1 MIYTVIM
8 AAELFS
14 FLVETYCRQVCA
26 SKKAARNVYVAFNS
40 LSCPAANP
48 LPERGRERAAPEML
62 FKRSQLSRDDVRN
75 VSLGSDLSKVR
86 L

>member
-1 MIYTVIM
+1 M

-48 LPERGRERAAPEML
+48 LPERGRE
-62 FKRSQLSRDDVRN
+62 SGSRN
-75 VSLGSDLSKVR
+75 SF
-86 L
+86 